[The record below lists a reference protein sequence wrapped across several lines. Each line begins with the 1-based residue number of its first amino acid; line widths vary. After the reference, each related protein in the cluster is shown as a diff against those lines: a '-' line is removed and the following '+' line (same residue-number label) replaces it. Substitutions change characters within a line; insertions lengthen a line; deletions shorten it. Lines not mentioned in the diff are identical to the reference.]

1 MRGVI
6 CAGAP
11 AQFWAGR
18 PPTVR
23 LVPVG
28 PFPFIPISSTHAFL
42 LHRRALSASPRVA
55 TRPSCRARVPTPT
68 AAPPAPSRHNQLV
81 SLAAHPSRLQH
92 DLLWVPTSLSLTIC
106 NLTACLQQQSL
117 ARRRR
122 SSLVATKN
130 AVGGSKTKSPVPAK
144 HTNTS
149 RRRYRHSSKILDG
162 SSKN

>member
-1 MRGVI
+1 MHRPNFGPVDH
-6 CAGAP
+6 P
-11 AQFWAGR
+11 PSDWFPWDR
-18 PPTVR
+18 SLSSRSPPPTRFCCIVV
-23 LVPVG
+23 LCP
-28 PFPFIPISSTHAFL
+28 P
-42 LHRRALSASPRVA
+42 HRVW
-55 TRPSCRARVPTPT
+55 
-68 AAPPAPSRHNQLV
+68 PPAHPAGLESPPPPQLRPRRRGTTSLS